1 MSHYTVLKMLTNTM
15 LLLMILLA
23 VDVHGSGPCTL
34 NPCTCFAE
42 VIICTGQGLNN
53 VPEFKKYE
61 VNNVKVL
68 NIQNNFIKTI
78 PTLNWPDL
86 KTILAQGNPLICREI
101 TDRQITS
108 DCDTMITTTTTIS
121 EATTS
126 DAEMIS
132 LGTIPTTSHPDQDTT
147 SLNPTRKHITEER
160 ATSSPPHK
168 DITTATTTRILLT
181 SPPDTSTTSTS
192 RIATTPTKSSTTHTA
207 QSSSPPDTT
216 TSTTPQESSTRVY
229 TYITFGIITA
239 VFIIAIFF
247 IIILYRYL
255 NRRQSVPEAIPMTVF
270 SDNSFP
276 FSDSTLTHS
285 TIIPQASSTPN
296 TSSASSSHIS
306 TDTMNNPKAEPV
318 TPPSLT
324 PEPDTKDTATTAPVR
339 AEPNIP
345 EPDNTAPV
353 LTEPADAERIA
364 MDTHDAPAFN
374 TRSRKRNN

>member
-1 MSHYTVLKMLTNTM
+1 MSQYTVLKMLTNKM

-34 NPCTCFAE
+34 NQCTCFAE
-42 VIICTGQGLNN
+42 VIICTGHGLNN
-53 VPEFKKYE
+53 VPVFKKYE

-68 NIQNNFIKTI
+68 NIQNNFITTI
-78 PTLNWPDL
+78 PTLNWPSL

-101 TDRQITS
+101 TDRRIIS
-108 DCDTMITTTTTIS
+108 DCDTMITTTTIS

-126 DAEMIS
+126 DAEIIS
-132 LGTIPTTSHPDQDTT
+132 LGTIPTTSHHDQDTT
-147 SLNPTRKHITEER
+147 SLNPTREHITEER
-160 ATSSPPHK
+160 ATSTPTQK
-168 DITTATTTRILLT
+168 DITTATTARILLT

-192 RIATTPTKSSTTHTA
+192 RIATTPAKSSTHTA

-229 TYITFGIITA
+229 TYITFVIITA
-239 VFIIAIFF
+239 VFIIAIFI

-306 TDTMNNPKAEPV
+306 TDTMNNPDAEPRPTLSASLWTLMMRQRS
-318 TPPSLT
+318 TPG
-324 PEPDTKDTATTAPVR
+324 PEKEITK
-339 AEPNIP
+339 N
-345 EPDNTAPV
+345 
-353 LTEPADAERIA
+353 
-364 MDTHDAPAFN
+364 
-374 TRSRKRNN
+374 